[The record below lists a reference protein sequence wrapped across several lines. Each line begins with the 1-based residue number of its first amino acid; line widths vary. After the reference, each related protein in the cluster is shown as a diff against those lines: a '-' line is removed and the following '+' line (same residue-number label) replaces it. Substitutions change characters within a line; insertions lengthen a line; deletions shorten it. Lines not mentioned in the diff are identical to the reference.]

1 MKINFHHPTLI
12 ENFEY
17 AEIAS
22 DENEERRGTLL
33 YSAPEILNGSPY
45 SYNSDMWSVGVSMT
59 VLLTHL
65 IPFYGKRKEQIL
77 KEIFRRR
84 ITLPRKF
91 SEEAQDLL
99 DKLLCIDPKDR
110 ILAAEA
116 LQHPWFNDVEELKD
130 DAQNPEIDEQSNN

>member
-33 YSAPEILNGSPY
+33 YSAPEILNRSPY
-45 SYNSDMWSVGVSMT
+45 SYNSDMWSVDVSMT

-65 IPFYGKRKEQIL
+65 IPFYGKWKEQIL